1 MSILH
6 QLLLVGGLVCLVDTL
21 HMVVVLEQKSNI
33 GLFGSLKHVSQ
44 YYCLTYC
51 SENNASEVYT
61 LYSASYILYCDCAFF
76 LHRYTATITVSSIHM
91 TALRTAP
98 MIIPATHGKGELFA
112 SHCASV
118 ITDVGL
124 VITESDVGLEIWVLK
139 PAAFKLFIIII
150 HSQINVY
157 LEMFPSHLQHYMMVL
172 SLI

>member
-6 QLLLVGGLVCLVDTL
+6 QLLVGCLFHLVETL

-33 GLFGSLKHVSQ
+33 GLFGSVKHVSQ

-51 SENNASEVYT
+51 SENALHRSEVYV
-61 LYSASYILYCDCAFF
+61 LYSMSYILYCFF
-76 LHRYTATITVSSIHM
+76 LHRYTATITVSSM

-98 MIIPATHGKGELFA
+98 MIIPATHGKVELFA

-124 VITESDVGLEIWVLK
+124 VIADVDLVITESDVGLVLTETWE
-139 PAAFKLFIIII
+139 PAAFK
-150 HSQINVY
+150 
-157 LEMFPSHLQHYMMVL
+157 
-172 SLI
+172 